1 MSAPNVSCQRHCEY
15 DYTLIPHS
23 PTYRIKKHELELT
36 GRRGY
41 PVGRFLLELMICLFV
56 IEWPQGCLSSANSG
70 SHLDFFFFCW
80 AEHYRNQDKKAKCR
94 GSSGLQRLMFLS
106 TVVLM
111 LGVKANT
118 GIPFFAFKTVVH
130 QRSQTLKEQ
139 HINTSLKKTV
149 YK

>member
-41 PVGRFLLELMICLFV
+41 PVGRCLLELMICLFV

-70 SHLDFFFFCW
+70 SHQDFFFF
-80 AEHYRNQDKKAKCR
+80 A
-94 GSSGLQRLMFLS
+94 GLS
-106 TVVLM
+106 I
-111 LGVKANT
+111 T
-118 GIPFFAFKTVVH
+118 GIRIKRPNAEGALAY
-130 QRSQTLKEQ
+130 RG
-139 HINTSLKKTV
+139 
-149 YK
+149 